1 MADEWSDKQPIY
13 LQIHDRLVA
22 LILEGELAEGEA
34 VPSVRSFAAEFQIN
48 PITVSKGY
56 QQLVDEGL
64 VEKRRGLGMFVAEG
78 ARERLRQRERERF
91 LNQEW
96 PEVMARARRLDLDV
110 AELLRRSDDSE
121 AE

>member
-64 VEKRRGLGMFVAEG
+64 VEKRRGLGMFVADG
-78 ARERLRQRERERF
+78 ARERLRQSERERF

-96 PEVMARARRLDLDV
+96 PEVMARARRLGLDV

>member
-1 MADEWSDKQPIY
+1 
-13 LQIHDRLVA
+13 
-22 LILEGELAEGEA
+22 

-64 VEKRRGLGMFVAEG
+64 VEKRRGVGMFVAEG

-96 PEVMARARRLDLDV
+96 PEVMARARRLGLDV

-121 AE
+121 AQ

>member
-13 LQIHDRLVA
+13 VQIHDRLVA
-22 LILEGELAEGEA
+22 LILDGELAEGEA

-64 VEKRRGLGMFVAEG
+64 VEKRRGVGMFVAEG

-96 PEVMARARRLDLDV
+96 PEVMARARRLGLDV

-121 AE
+121 AQ